1 MGLNFKYPLFL
12 VISIFSFCS
21 NTFSLA
27 SPSKNEVIELDLIT
41 FRNLLLKDQDRDS
54 LVFFYHTNG
63 AEEANDMAL
72 QISSFLQ
79 IDASSSIRVAV
90 LDYSTHGVPLG
101 LHLHAPKTSF
111 FLFPA
116 LNREP
121 IVYNTQENHHH
132 KHDHDYN
139 HNHDHSED
147 SCKNQNDENHEHHH
161 NHDHDHDHDHE
172 HEHSSFSLIDVID
185 FLKKHSTFPAEIPSL
200 SISTRWKGRTNEL
213 FEAVSNGMIALKE
226 QMNELQN
233 ELTRVQNELKLCRL
247 KNTVYKEERS
257 EL

>member
-12 VISIFSFCS
+12 VILIISFCS
-21 NTFSLA
+21 ITFSL
-27 SPSKNEVIELDLIT
+27 SSVIELDLIT

-54 LVFFYHTNG
+54 LVFFYHSNG

-101 LHLHAPKTSF
+101 LHLHAPETSL

-121 IVYNTQENHHH
+121 IVYKTHENHHH

-147 SCKNQNDENHEHHH
+147 SCYNQNDENHEHHH
-161 NHDHDHDHDHE
+161 NHDHDHDH
-172 HEHSSFSLIDVID
+172 EHSSFSLIDVID
-185 FLKKHSTFPAEIPSL
+185 FLKKHTTFPAEVPSL

-226 QMNELQN
+226 QMDELQN
-233 ELTRVQNELKLCRL
+233 ELTRVQKELKLCKL
-247 KNTVYKEERS
+247 NNTVYKEERS

>member
-1 MGLNFKYPLFL
+1 MGNFKYPLFL
-12 VISIFSFCS
+12 VIFSFCC
-21 NTFSLA
+21 FLA
-27 SPSKNEVIELDLIT
+27 SPLSSPSKNEVIELDLIT

-79 IDASSSIRVAV
+79 IDASSTIRVAV

-101 LHLHAPKTSF
+101 LHLHAPETSL

-121 IVYNTQENHHH
+121 IVYNTHENHHH
-132 KHDHDYN
+132 KLDHDNN

-161 NHDHDHDHDHE
+161 NHDHDHNHDHEHE

-226 QMNELQN
+226 QMNELQT
-233 ELTRVQNELKLCRL
+233 ELKRVQNELKLCKL
-247 KNTVYKEERS
+247 KNTVEERRKI
-257 EL
+257 